1 MKITDQTSASV
12 RWEAFKAF
20 FRSQVISFT
29 SLKYKSHRLE
39 MEQLER
45 SINEIET
52 LKLEIGLQSPCHRL
66 ISELHKLRAKYNVL
80 STNKATKGLMRLR
93 QSYYKQVEKAI
104 KLLAWG
110 IKQMQAEKSDSQIRA

>member
-52 LKLEIGLQSPCHRL
+52 LIFQSPCHRL